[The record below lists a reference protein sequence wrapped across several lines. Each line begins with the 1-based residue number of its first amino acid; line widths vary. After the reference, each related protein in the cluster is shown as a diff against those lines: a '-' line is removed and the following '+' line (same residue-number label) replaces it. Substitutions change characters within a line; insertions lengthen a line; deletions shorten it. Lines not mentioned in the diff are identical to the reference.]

1 MSTAAGFG
9 TLTFTGGCL
18 HEPRAVPEHPLERQM
33 SKRKPA
39 KASTRARSPK
49 PKTAAKAQRANQAV
63 VRSPKPSR
71 LRSAAA
77 GSSASPSKHHN
88 VSNQEVPVVEN
99 TTSLPIADKMA
110 AVLRDDS
117 EQAMND
123 SKQRF
128 GFSSLTVNAQAHP
141 AKLLE
146 VALANMQFTFEF
158 THRLATIKSPFEI
171 PGLFA
176 ELTSKQMAMFRHLV
190 LSSQSLS
197 RQ

>member
-1 MSTAAGFG
+1 
-9 TLTFTGGCL
+9 
-18 HEPRAVPEHPLERQM
+18 M

-39 KASTRARSPK
+39 KASTRARSPR

-77 GSSASPSKHHN
+77 GSTASPPKRHPSKRRN

-99 TTSLPIADKMA
+99 TTSLPIADTMA

-146 VALANMQFTFEF
+146 LALANMQFTFEF

>member
-71 LRSAAA
+71 SRSAAA
-77 GSSASPSKHHN
+77 GSTASPSKRH
-88 VSNQEVPVVEN
+88 VSSQDVPVVEK
-99 TTSLPIADKMA
+99 TTTLPVADKMA
-110 AVLRDDS
+110 TVLRDES

-128 GFSSLTVNAQAHP
+128 GFSSPTVNAQAHP
-141 AKLLE
+141 GKLLE